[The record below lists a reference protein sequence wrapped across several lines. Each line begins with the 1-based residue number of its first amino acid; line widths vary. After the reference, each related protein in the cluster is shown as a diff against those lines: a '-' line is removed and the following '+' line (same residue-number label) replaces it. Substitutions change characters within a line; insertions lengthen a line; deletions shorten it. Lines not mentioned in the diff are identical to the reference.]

1 MSKTVESLL
10 VKIVNKEKTK
20 ETCTCDICG
29 RQIYKRSLVDSE
41 EVPNN
46 HFSVPFYDVTSG
58 HADWGNDSGDSV
70 EDYDI
75 CSPECLSILLDAY
88 KNVSSKS
95 DRNSWWIEIK
105 HDYTFAFEGNGE
117 RPKAPRK
124 YKGYFGYL
132 MGQGNP
138 DWKGFDK
145 FD

>member
-1 MSKTVESLL
+1 MSKEVESLL
-10 VKIVNKEKTK
+10 VKIVSKEKTK

-41 EVPNN
+41 ELPSN

-75 CSPECLSILLDAY
+75 CSPECLSVLLDAY

-95 DRNSWWIEIK
+95 DRNTWWIEIK
-105 HDYTFAFEGNGE
+105 HDYSFAFEGNGE
-117 RPKAPRK
+117 RPKTPKK
-124 YKGYFGYL
+124 YRGYL
-132 MGQGNP
+132 MDQGNP
-138 DWKGFDK
+138 DWKGFEENDI
-145 FD
+145 